1 MKTPLKALVL
11 ASLCLGAGA
20 YAGEEAIRKTLAER
34 MPTLPK
40 IDEISKTPIPGVYEV
55 RMGTD
60 IIYSDE
66 NGDHLIEGSIL
77 STRTKTDLT
86 KARLDKLTAID
97 FASLPVK
104 DAIVVKQG
112 NGSRKIA
119 VFADPNCGY
128 CKRLERDLLT
138 LKDVTIYNFV
148 IPILGPDSQ
157 AKARDIWCSKE
168 SAKVW
173 RSWMIEGATPARSMD
188 AKCDLTAIERN
199 LAFSRKYKINGTPAV
214 FFEDGSRAPGAIPAA
229 QIEKQMQAASKS

>member
-1 MKTPLKALVL
+1 MKNSLKALAL
-11 ASLCLGAGA
+11 AGLCLGVSA
-20 YAGEEAIRKTLAER
+20 YAGEEAIRKALAER
-34 MPTLPK
+34 MPNLAK
-40 IDEISKTPIPGVYEV
+40 IDEISKTPIPGVYEI

-60 IIYSDE
+60 LLYSDE
-66 NGDHLIEGSIL
+66 NGDHLIDGSIF

-86 KARLDKLTAID
+86 KARTDKLTAIN
-97 FASLPVK
+97 FASLPIK

-138 LKDVTIYNFV
+138 LKDVTIYNFI
-148 IPILGPDSQ
+148 IPILGQDSQ
-157 AKARDIWCSKE
+157 AKTRDIWCSKD
-168 SAKVW
+168 SAKTW
-173 RSWMIEGATPARSMD
+173 RSWMLEGTVPGRAMD
-188 AKCDLTAIERN
+188 IKCDLAAIERN
-199 LAFSRKYKINGTPAV
+199 LAFSRKHKINGTPAI